1 MSTQFDASKFTTTQ
15 AKPLPV
21 VLMLDTSGSMTHAV
35 DPSNSNSVSKI
46 ATLNDAVGKMLR
58 TLSKEEL
65 QTNEFLISVITFGGI
80 ANEAS
85 LVFGPAPASAFN
97 FKNLSADGGTPLGA
111 AIGVAKTL
119 IENRQLIPS
128 RAYRPLVILV
138 SDGLPTD
145 DWVTTFEDFIKNER
159 SGKCDRMALGIGP
172 ETKSGEGRQMLER
185 FVDGTNH
192 AVFEAKDAED
202 IYKFFKFVTM
212 SVVTRSHSQDPNA
225 IPIDATLK
233 PPAKQK
239 TLNDDKLQPSSAG
252 SPAGNINS
260 DKSGSQPAQPDDEDS
275 YW

>member
-1 MSTQFDASKFTTTQ
+1 MSTQFDASRFTTTQ

-21 VLMLDTSGSMTHAV
+21 VLMLDISGSMTHAV

-80 ANEAS
+80 ANQAS
-85 LVFGPAPASAFN
+85 LVFGPAPASAFT
-97 FKNLSADGGTPLGA
+97 FKNFSADGSTPLGA
-111 AIGVAKTL
+111 AIGIAKTL

-145 DWVTTFEDFIKNER
+145 DWVTAFEDFIKNER
-159 SGKCDRMALGIGP
+159 SAKCDRMALGIGS
-172 ETKSGEGRQMLER
+172 ETTSGEGRQMLER

-192 AVFEAKDAED
+192 AVFEAKDAEG

-239 TLNDDKLQPSSAG
+239 TSNDDKLQPKSVG

-260 DKSGSQPAQPDDEDS
+260 DKGGSQPAQPDDEDS

>member
-1 MSTQFDASKFTTTQ
+1 MSAQFDASKFTTTQ

-21 VLMLDTSGSMTHAV
+21 FLMLDTSGSMTNAV
-35 DPSNSNSVSKI
+35 DPLNIDSVSKI

-65 QTNEFLISVITFGGI
+65 QTNEFLVSVITFGGD
-80 ANEAS
+80 AS
-85 LVFGPAPASAFN
+85 LVFGPAPASSFT
-97 FKNLSADGGTPLGA
+97 FKNFSADGGTPLGA
-111 AIGVAKTL
+111 AIGIAKTL

-145 DWVTTFEDFIKNER
+145 DWVTTFEDFIQNER
-159 SGKCDRMALGIGP
+159 SAKCDRMALGVGP
-172 ETKSGEGRQMLER
+172 ETTSGEGRQMLER

-192 AVFEAKDAED
+192 AVFEAKDAEE

-239 TLNDDKLQPSSAG
+239 TLNDDNSQQTPVD
-252 SPAGNINS
+252 SPAEDLNS
-260 DKSGSQPAQPDDEDS
+260 DKNGHQPAQPDDEHS